1 MSPFLVFIIDE
12 ASFAVS
18 LFTVLYILIRKCLPK
33 CYQTRALI
41 VPNSIWQGHNL
52 HLGHGVLDIEVD
64 LIELRDQLSSHR
76 CRLLDHTLM
85 DISFVEQGRLCIEL
99 QRRFAKT
106 RNWDANSK
114 VKRKWLVG

>member
-1 MSPFLVFIIDE
+1 MSPFLVFIIDD

-52 HLGHGVLDIEVD
+52 HLGHGVLDVEVD

-85 DISFVEQGRLCIEL
+85 DISFVEQGRL
-99 QRRFAKT
+99 
-106 RNWDANSK
+106 
-114 VKRKWLVG
+114 